1 MGKVETIITAL
12 EQMYPYATCEL
23 HHRNALELLVAVML
37 SAQTTDAM
45 VNRVTPTLF
54 KKYQTADAYLRV
66 PVSALEQDLKR
77 IGLYRNKAKNLHA
90 MMRQL
95 VDHHEGQVP
104 EDQAALEALPG
115 VGRKTANV
123 VLSVWFNH
131 PRIAVDT
138 HVKRVAKRLKLAF
151 LKDDV
156 WAIEQKLMRKFPKDT
171 WSKLH
176 HQMIFFGRYHCK
188 ASAPKCEGCPLKSE
202 CRFPNIHV

>member
-1 MGKVETIITAL
+1 MGKIETILATL

-23 HHRNALELLVAVML
+23 HHKNALELLVAVML

-45 VNRVTPTLF
+45 VNRVTPELF
-54 KKYQTADAYLRV
+54 RKYRTAEAYLSV
-66 PVSALEQDLKR
+66 PVTTLEEDLKR

-95 VDHHEGQVP
+95 VNQHGGEVP

-123 VLSVWFNH
+123 VLSVWFDH

-138 HVKRVAKRLKLAF
+138 HVTRVAKRLKLAY

-156 WAIEQKLMRKFPKDT
+156 WTIEQKLMRKFPQER

-188 ASAPKCEGCPLKSE
+188 ASVPLCEGCPLKSE
-202 CRFPNIHV
+202 CRFPRIKV